1 MRNIKINCWVASLS
15 SAVFALSPYMLF
27 RNIGHIVL
35 TECYFVPL
43 SILLCIWIYERDDVL
58 TLDKDFFKRKIN
70 YVALFFTFLIANN
83 GIAYY
88 PFFTCFILMV
98 TAVSKLAKTG
108 KIKQGLRGVVA
119 VIMVCFFVVL
129 SILPG
134 KIYNIMNGSNAAAV
148 DRSGFEQTELYG
160 LKIAQLF
167 MPLNGHGWYDK
178 YIDIYNDNAF
188 LVTENSSAYL
198 GILGMIGFIVLMFCL
213 FTKRDSLLKKRL
225 ACLSELNI
233 SMVLLGTIGGLG
245 SMFAFFVS
253 PMLRAYNRIS
263 IFIEYVSI
271 LAVALLVNE
280 LIRVIKD
287 NKKVVSAWAKRISLV
302 LTGCI
307 FGLMCLFSIWEGYP
321 QLATPAYDTNK
332 MNYISDK
339 NFVENI
345 ENSVEA
351 GSMIY
356 QLPYHEYPEYGP
368 VNDMWDYHL
377 YIGYLHSKTLKW
389 SYGSIKGRDE
399 DKWNKN
405 VGSMPIDKMVSY
417 LKEQG
422 FAGIYIDR
430 RAYEEEEL
438 TTLEGSLKQI
448 LNEEPMISD
457 NENLSFFKF

>member
-1 MRNIKINCWVASLS
+1 MGKTYISCSNRLYIWTY
-15 SAVFALSPYMLF
+15 VFIQHM
-27 RNIGHIVL
+27 G
-35 TECYFVPL
+35 
-43 SILLCIWIYERDDVL
+43 
-58 TLDKDFFKRKIN
+58 
-70 YVALFFTFLIANN
+70 
-83 GIAYY
+83 
-88 PFFTCFILMV
+88 
-98 TAVSKLAKTG
+98 
-108 KIKQGLRGVVA
+108 
-119 VIMVCFFVVL
+119 
-129 SILPG
+129 
-134 KIYNIMNGSNAAAV
+134 
-148 DRSGFEQTELYG
+148 
-160 LKIAQLF
+160 
-167 MPLNGHGWYDK
+167 
-178 YIDIYNDNAF
+178 
-188 LVTENSSAYL
+188 
-198 GILGMIGFIVLMFCL
+198 
-213 FTKRDSLLKKRL
+213 
-225 ACLSELNI
+225 
-233 SMVLLGTIGGLG
+233 
-245 SMFAFFVS
+245 
-253 PMLRAYNRIS
+253 RIS
-263 IFIEYVSI
+263 
-271 LAVALLVNE
+271 
-280 LIRVIKD
+280 
-287 NKKVVSAWAKRISLV
+287 
-302 LTGCI
+302 
-307 FGLMCLFSIWEGYP
+307 

-377 YIGYLHSKTLKW
+377 YIGYLHPKTLKW